1 MIEIRPTFSESW
13 YRVAGL
19 KVRLRAGAQI
29 SRQFYRGDRWY
40 VVRDPAGNQYHR
52 LSDAAYRFVG
62 LLDGTRTVAEAWDLV
77 GGQLAD
83 DAPTQPEVIQIL
95 SQLHTAN
102 LIETNV
108 SPDAMVLLR
117 RHKMMQKRQMQGRLM
132 NLLFPR
138 IPIWDPDRFLQRWMP
153 VMKYVLSKAGALIWL
168 VVVIAGIATVFA
180 NFQEFKTA
188 TQHSINPSNWFY
200 LWLVFVLI
208 KLIHELGHAF
218 SCRRFGGECH
228 ELGIMFLVFIPTP
241 YVDASAAWAFPN
253 KWHRMFVGAAGMV
266 FELFVAS
273 ICAFIWAVTN
283 EHHLINQLAFNAM
296 LIASVTTILFNANP
310 LLRYDGYY
318 MLSDYLEIPN
328 LQNKSTEYAF
338 GLIKRHIFRLKARS
352 PLPPPLQRAWLFVYS
367 ILSGAYRMFVGV
379 AIILVVAYQV
389 PVLGILMA
397 LSGMFI
403 WLVLPILKLAKYLL
417 LDPELHRKRTRA
429 TAFSLGVAAAVVI
442 AIGIIPFWVHYYAEG
457 IVEARNH
464 EVVTTTVPGFV
475 EQIPV
480 KDGQAVKKGQPI
492 LVMHDDQLDA
502 EIAETRAMLKQQELR
517 RQRSR
522 VEDQNMEES
531 DLVAIQA
538 VKKKLADAERRQGEL
553 TLRAPFDGKLVAP
566 HLRELPGR
574 YLPRGVEIGLVA
586 STDKLVIKALVD
598 QSDAQLKAMANA
610 KDVEVRFVG
619 ALADEP
625 LVTQS
630 AVLVPGSQKDLPHA
644 SLGVQG
650 GGEVMT
656 AATDPTKSQVP
667 QFIIRVE
674 VDNPNE
680 HYLPGQRAYVRM
692 TLDKK
697 QPLVWQWYRR
707 LLQLIETKN
716 AKSSWT

>member
-1 MIEIRPTFSESW
+1 MIEARPTFSESW
-13 YRVAGL
+13 YRVAAL

-108 SPDAMVLLR
+108 TPDAMVLLR
-117 RHKMMQKRQMQGRLM
+117 RHKEMQKRQMQGRLM

-138 IPIWDPDRFLQRWMP
+138 IPLWDPDRFLRRWMP
-153 VMKYVLSKAGALIWL
+153 VMGLVLSKLGGLIWIIT
-168 VVVIAGIATVFA
+168 VIAGLSTVMS
-180 NFQEFKTA
+180 NFQEFKDA
-188 TQHSINPSNWFY
+188 TSNSINPSNWLY
-200 LWLVFVLI
+200 LWLVFVSI
-208 KLIHELGHAF
+208 KFIHELGHAF

-241 YVDASAAWAFPN
+241 YVDASSAWAFPN

-273 ICAFIWAVTN
+273 ICAFIWANTSPS
-283 EHHLINQLAFNAM
+283 HLINQLAFNAM

-318 MLSDYLEIPN
+318 MLSDWLEIPN

-367 ILSGAYRMFVGV
+367 ILSGAYRAFVGV
-379 AIILVVAYQV
+379 AIILIVAWKV

-397 LSGMFI
+397 ISGMFI
-403 WLVLPILKLAKYLL
+403 WMVLPILKLAKYLL

-429 TAFSLGVAAAVVI
+429 TAFSLAVAAAVIVTV
-442 AIGIIPFWVHYYAEG
+442 GIIPFWVHYYAEG
-457 IVEARNH
+457 IVEPENH
-464 EVVTTTVPGFV
+464 QVIATFVPGFV
-475 EQIPV
+475 SQIPV
-480 KDGQAVKKGQPI
+480 HDGQILHKGDPI
-492 LVMHDDQLDA
+492 LVMQDDQLDA
-502 EIAETRAMLKQQELR
+502 DIARTRAALLEQLQR
-517 RQRSR
+517 RAQSR
-522 VEDQNMEES
+522 VEDQNREQS
-531 DLVAIQA
+531 DLVAIA
-538 VKKKLADAERRQGEL
+538 ALKTKLDDSLRKYSDL
-553 TLRAPFDGKLVAP
+553 TLRAPIDGRLIAP

-574 YLPRGVEIGLVA
+574 YLPRGVEVGLVA
-586 STDKLVIKALVD
+586 SSDRLVIKALVD
-598 QSDAQLKAMANA
+598 QSDAQLKAMPNA
-610 KDVEVRFVG
+610 KDVQVRFIG
-619 ALADEP
+619 ALADKP
-625 LVTQS
+625 LTSTS
-630 AVLVPGSQKDLPHA
+630 AILVPGSQSELPHP

-650 GGEVMT
+650 GGEIMT
-656 AATDPTKSQVP
+656 SPRDPTKP
-667 QFIIRVE
+667 QIAQFEIRVT
-674 VDNPNE
+674 VDNPSDE
-680 HYLPGQRAYVRM
+680 YLPGQRAYIRM
-692 TLDKK
+692 TLNEKR
-697 QPLVWQWYRR
+697 PLVWQWYRR
-707 LLQLIETKN
+707 LLQLIETKS
-716 AKSSWT
+716 AKSEWT

>member
-1 MIEIRPTFSESW
+1 MLEIRPTFSESW

-40 VVRDPAGNQYHR
+40 VVRDPAGNEYHR

-117 RHKMMQKRQMQGRLM
+117 RHKMLQKRQMQGRLM

-138 IPIWDPDRFLQRWMP
+138 IPLWDPDRFLQRWMP
-153 VMKYVLSKAGALIWL
+153 VMRLILNKVGGLVWL
-168 VVVIAGIATVFA
+168 VVVGLAIAAVTA
-180 NFQEFKTA
+180 HFQEFKTA
-188 TQHSINPSNWFY
+188 TQNSINPSNWFY

-241 YVDASAAWAFPN
+241 YVDASSAWAFPN
-253 KWHRMFVGAAGMV
+253 KWHRMFVGAAGMI

-273 ICAFIWAVTN
+273 ICAFIWVSTN
-283 EHHLINQLAFNAM
+283 PTHLINQLAFNAM

-318 MLSDYLEIPN
+318 MLSDYWEIPN
-328 LQNKSTEYAF
+328 LQNKSTEYAL
-338 GLIKRHIFRLKARS
+338 GLIKRHVFRLKAKS
-352 PLPPPLQRAWLFVYS
+352 PLPPPLQRVWLMIYA
-367 ILSGAYRMFVGV
+367 ILSSIYRAFVGV
-379 AIILVVAYQV
+379 AIILIVAWQV

-397 LSGMFI
+397 LSGMVI
-403 WLVLPILKLAKYLL
+403 WMVLPIVKLGKYLL
-417 LDPELHRKRTRA
+417 IDPELHRKRTRA
-429 TAFSLGVAAAVVI
+429 TAFSLAVAAAVVVT
-442 AIGIIPFWVHYYAEG
+442 IGVIPFWVHYYAEG
-457 IVEARNH
+457 IVEAQH
-464 EVVTTTVPGFV
+464 HQVVTTSVPGFV
-475 EQIPV
+475 KQV
-480 KDGQAVKKGQPI
+480 AARDGQDVKKGDPI
-492 LVMHDDQLDA
+492 VVMYDDQLA
-502 EIAETRAMLKQQELR
+502 SEIAQTRAMLKQQELR
-517 RQRSR
+517 RNRSR

-531 DLVAIQA
+531 DLVAIA
-538 VKKKLADAERRQGEL
+538 ALKKKLADAERRQNEL
-553 TLRAPFDGKLVAP
+553 TLRAPFDGRLIAP

-574 YLPRGVEIGLVA
+574 YLPRGVEIAQVA
-586 STDKLVIKALVD
+586 TPDKLVIKALVD
-598 QSDAQLKAMANA
+598 QTDAQLKALPNA

-625 LVTQS
+625 LVTQK
-630 AVLVPGSQKDLPHA
+630 AMLVPGAQSELPHA

-656 AATDPTKSQVP
+656 SPQDPTKP
-667 QFIIRVE
+667 QIRQFEIRVQ
-674 VDNPNE
+674 VDNPGE
-680 HYLPGQRAYVRM
+680 RYLPGQRAYVRL
-692 TLDKK
+692 TLDEKR
-697 QPLVWQWYRR
+697 PLIWQWYRR
-707 LLQLIETKN
+707 LLQLIETKS
-716 AKSSWT
+716 AHSQWT

>member
-1 MIEIRPTFSESW
+1 MIEARPTFSESW

-29 SRQFYRGDRWY
+29 SRQYYRGDRWY

-62 LLDGTRTVAEAWDLV
+62 LLDGSRTVLEAWDLV

-108 SPDAMVLLR
+108 TPDAMVLLR
-117 RHKMMQKRQMQGRLM
+117 RHKELQKRQMQGRLM

-138 IPIWDPDRFLQRWMP
+138 IPLWDPDRFLQRWMP
-153 VMKYVLSKAGALIWL
+153 VMRLVLSQIGGLIWIG
-168 VVVIAGIATVFA
+168 VVIAGVATVMS
-180 NFQEFKTA
+180 NWQEFKDA
-188 TQHSINPSNWFY
+188 TSNSINPSNWFY
-200 LWLVFVLI
+200 LWLVFVSI

-241 YVDASAAWAFPN
+241 YVDASSAWAFPN

-273 ICAFIWAVTN
+273 LCAFIWANTN
-283 EHHLINQLAFNAM
+283 PTHLINQLAFNAM

-318 MLSDYLEIPN
+318 MLSDWLEIPN
-328 LQNKSTEYAF
+328 LQNKSTEYAL

-352 PLPPPLQRAWLFVYS
+352 PLPPPLQRAWLLVYS
-367 ILSGAYRMFVGV
+367 ILSGIYRAFVGV
-379 AIILVVAYQV
+379 AIILIVAWKV

-397 LSGMFI
+397 ISGCFI
-403 WLVLPILKLAKYLL
+403 WMVLPILKLSKYLL

-429 TAFSLGVAAAVVI
+429 TAFSVAIAAALVI
-442 AIGIIPFWVHYYAEG
+442 TIGVIPFWVHFYAEG
-457 IVEARNH
+457 IVEAANH
-464 EVVTTTVPGFV
+464 DVVTTTVPGFV
-475 EQIPV
+475 SEIPAH
-480 KDGQAVKKGQPI
+480 DGQMLKKGDVIVVLQ
-492 LVMHDDQLDA
+492 DDQLDA
-502 EIAETRAMLKQQELR
+502 EIARTQAALMEQEYR
-517 RQRSR
+517 RNQSR
-522 VEDQNMEES
+522 VEDPNREDS

-538 VKKKLADAERRQGEL
+538 LKEKLADSLRKKNEL
-553 TLRAPFDGKLVAP
+553 TLRAPLNGQLIAP
-566 HLRELPGR
+566 HLQELPGR
-574 YLPRGVEIGLVA
+574 YLPRGVEIGQVA
-586 STDKLVIKALVD
+586 SADHLVIKAVVD
-598 QSDAQLKAMANA
+598 QTDAQLKALPNA

-619 ALADEP
+619 ALADKP
-625 LVTQS
+625 LVTES
-630 AVLVPGSQKDLPHA
+630 AILVPGSQAELPNA

-650 GGEVMT
+650 GGEIMT
-656 AATDPTKSQVP
+656 SPKDPTKPQVE
-667 QFIIRVE
+667 QFVIWVH
-674 VDNPNE
+674 VANKDQ
-680 HYLPGQRAYVRM
+680 HYLPGQRAYIRM
-692 TLDKK
+692 TLDEKR
-697 QPLVWQWYRR
+697 PLVWQWYRR
-707 LLQLIETKN
+707 LLQLIETKS
-716 AKSSWT
+716 AKSQWT

>member
-1 MIEIRPTFSESW
+1 
-13 YRVAGL
+13 VAGL

-62 LLDGTRTVAEAWDLV
+62 LLDGSRTVAEAWDLV

-117 RHKMMQKRQMQGRLM
+117 RHKAMQKRQMQGRLM

-153 VMKYVLSKAGALIWL
+153 VMRLLLSKAGALLWL
-168 VVVIAGIATVFA
+168 AVVIGGVATVFS

-273 ICAFIWAVTN
+273 ICAFVWAYTN
-283 EHHLINQLAFNAM
+283 PSHLINQLAFNAM

-328 LQNKSTEYAF
+328 LQNKSTEYAL

-352 PLPPPLQRAWLFVYS
+352 PLPPPLQRAWLLVYA
-367 ILSGAYRMFVGV
+367 ILSSAYRAFVGV
-379 AIILVVAYQV
+379 AIILVVAWQV

-397 LSGMFI
+397 ISGMFI
-403 WLVLPILKLAKYLL
+403 WLVLPILKLGKYLL

-429 TAFSLGVAAAVVI
+429 TAFSLAVAAAVVTT
-442 AIGIIPFWVHYYAEG
+442 IGIIPFWVHYYAEG
-457 IVEARNH
+457 IVEAQNH
-464 EVVTTTVPGFV
+464 EVMTTTVPGFV
-475 EQIPV
+475 KQIPV
-480 KDGQAVKKGQPI
+480 KDGQLVHKGDA
-492 LVMHDDQLDA
+492 LVVLYDDQLDS
-502 EIAETRAMLKQQELR
+502 EIAQTRAMLTQQELR
-517 RQRSR
+517 RSKSR

-531 DLVAIQA
+531 DLVAIEA
-538 VKKKLADAERRQGEL
+538 LKKKLADAERRQNEL
-553 TLRAPFDGKLVAP
+553 TVRAPFDGKLIAP

-574 YLPRGVEIGLVA
+574 YLPRGVEVAQVA

-598 QSDAQLKAMANA
+598 QSDAQLRAMANA

-619 ALADEP
+619 ALADKP
-625 LVTQS
+625 LVTQT
-630 AVLVPGSQKDLPHA
+630 AVLVPGSQHDLPHA

-656 AATDPTKSQVP
+656 SPRDPNKPQVE
-667 QFIIRVE
+667 QFVIRVQ
-674 VDNPNE
+674 VDNPSE
-680 HYLPGQRAYVRM
+680 QYLPGQRAYVRM
-692 TLDKK
+692 TLDQKR
-697 QPLVWQWYRR
+697 PLVWQWYRR
-707 LLQLIETKN
+707 LLQLIETKS
-716 AKSSWT
+716 AKSQWT